1 MRADFRGTCSIK
13 SRNAGVTS
21 TTRTGELVV
30 SDQKRETRS
39 QGSHFFINVHTTHAK
54 KNKRYSTTVSHKKRK
69 WPPAGC
75 DRDTKEINQLKSVLK
90 SRSSSI
96 TVAYHWP

>member
-54 KNKRYSTTVSHKKRK
+54 KKQTLQYYRQPQKKK
-69 WPPAGC
+69 MAAGW
-75 DRDTKEINQLKSVLK
+75 L
-90 SRSSSI
+90 RS
-96 TVAYHWP
+96 